1 MKEPHHRRKVGYGM
15 IMVAASLSLIGL
27 LQVTIGG
34 DVLYGDTIQRQQV
47 AVFEDCKLSDFQE
60 PQCAKWIDQLQVQ
73 ECIETRDIDSSE
85 CWKYR
90 TWVIAHAEQ
99 ELLFSEKENQE

>member
-1 MKEPHHRRKVGYGM
+1 M

-27 LQVTIGG
+27 LQITIGE

-47 AVFEDCKLSDFQE
+47 AVFEDCKTNGFQE
-60 PQCAKWIDQLQVQ
+60 PQCAKWIDQIQVQ
-73 ECIETRDIDSSE
+73 ECIDTMDVDSSE

-99 ELLFSEKENQE
+99 ELLLNEKENQE

>member
-27 LQVTIGG
+27 LQVTIGE

-47 AVFEDCKLSDFQE
+47 AVFEDCKTNGFQE
-60 PQCAKWIDQLQVQ
+60 PQCAKWIDQVQVQ
-73 ECIETRDIDSSE
+73 QCIDNRDVDSSE

-99 ELLFSEKENQE
+99 ELLLSEKEN

>member
-1 MKEPHHRRKVGYGM
+1 M

-27 LQVTIGG
+27 LQITIGE

-47 AVFEDCKLSDFQE
+47 AVFEDCKTNGFQE
-60 PQCAKWIDQLQVQ
+60 PQCAKWIDQIQVQ
-73 ECIETRDIDSSE
+73 ECIDTMDVDSSE

-99 ELLFSEKENQE
+99 ELLLSETENQE

>member
-27 LQVTIGG
+27 LQITIGE
-34 DVLYGDTIQRQQV
+34 DVLFADKIQRQQV
-47 AVFEDCKLSDFQE
+47 AVFEDCKANDFQE
-60 PQCAKWIDQLQVQ
+60 PECARWLDEVQIQKCIDN
-73 ECIETRDIDSSE
+73 RDVDSAE

-99 ELLFSEKENQE
+99 ELLLSEKENLE

>member
-1 MKEPHHRRKVGYGM
+1 M

-27 LQVTIGG
+27 LQITIGE

-47 AVFEDCKLSDFQE
+47 AVFEDCKTNGFQE
-60 PQCAKWIDQLQVQ
+60 PQCAKWIDQIQVQ
-73 ECIETRDIDSSE
+73 ECIDTMDVDSSE

-90 TWVIAHAEQ
+90 TWVIAHAKQ
-99 ELLFSEKENQE
+99 ELLLSEKENQE